1 MLNWMSVLFDVIYYT
16 VDSKISDAEL
26 HLTLSA
32 VLGDSEIHTA
42 ELESCC
48 LWHY

>member
-1 MLNWMSVLFDVIYYT
+1 MLNWMSVLFDVICYT
-16 VDSKISDAEL
+16 VDSKIRNTELDEL

-42 ELESCC
+42 ELESCY
-48 LWHY
+48 L